1 MKNID
6 NLISKYQN
14 DCITDQEI
22 VMLEA
27 WVKSNDSNKSYFK
40 SRIKEDYF
48 TDVWAREDVN
58 SVAFKN
64 LFKCYT

>member
-27 WVKSNDSNKSYFK
+27 WVKSNDSNKSYF
-40 SRIKEDYF
+40 
-48 TDVWAREDVN
+48 
-58 SVAFKN
+58 
-64 LFKCYT
+64 